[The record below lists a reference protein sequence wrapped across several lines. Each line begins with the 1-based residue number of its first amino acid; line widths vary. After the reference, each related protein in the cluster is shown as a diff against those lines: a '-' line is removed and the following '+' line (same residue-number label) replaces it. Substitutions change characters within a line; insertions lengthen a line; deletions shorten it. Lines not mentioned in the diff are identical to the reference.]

1 MQKHDGN
8 DYMRAGIAELEET
21 EIPARHDWLW
31 RDLGTF
37 ADIPAPVQL
46 ISGLLIE
53 GNISLFYAPP
63 KTGKTRLLFG
73 MLKALAPGGPKF
85 LGLDLP
91 DVSALLFTEEPPAVI
106 GERVRD
112 YAMPTGVHIANE
124 AAALAM
130 APADFAQTVYQAYQD
145 NGGNFG
151 LIAVDAV
158 GPFINCPDWNDYG
171 AVKAA
176 LAPIRQLA
184 RDLPTVA
191 FLLTHHQNKGGGSEW
206 AGALGSTALTGNVD
220 QLIRMGKGRNGQHT
234 ITIGGRCKP
243 DPFPF
248 DEPVT
253 ISLLPNGSVDLIGTA
268 SGEAGELVA
277 EHLGTEAMTVKA
289 LEEAMGEDSP
299 SHGMVTKAIKAM
311 VEAGTAEV
319 VAERGKGQRATTYRA
334 TDG

>member
-1 MQKHDGN
+1 MLKHDGN

-112 YAMPTGVHIANE
+112 YAMPTGGHIANE

-130 APADFAQTVYQAYQD
+130 SLPTSRRRLSGVPRTTAATSAYLPWMQSGLLLTAQTGTITGGQGGFSAYPPACARPAYS
-145 NGGNFG
+145 G
-151 LIAVDAV
+151 L
-158 GPFINCPDWNDYG
+158 FINPPP
-171 AVKAA
+171 K
-176 LAPIRQLA
+176 Q
-184 RDLPTVA
+184 
-191 FLLTHHQNKGGGSEW
+191 GGGSEW

-277 EHLGTEAMTVKA
+277 EHLGTEAMTVQGA
-289 LEEAMGEDSP
+289 
-299 SHGMVTKAIKAM
+299 
-311 VEAGTAEV
+311 
-319 VAERGKGQRATTYRA
+319 RGSYG
-334 TDG
+334 